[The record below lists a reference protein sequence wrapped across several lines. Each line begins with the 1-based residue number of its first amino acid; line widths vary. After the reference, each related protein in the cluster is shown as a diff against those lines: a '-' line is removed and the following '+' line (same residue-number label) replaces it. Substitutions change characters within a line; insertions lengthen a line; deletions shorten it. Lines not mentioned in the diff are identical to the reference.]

1 LNDPGNSYGRVNTYP
16 SAFFTNNTAGSEPSI
31 RGRDIY
37 IPINTWFTMDS
48 RCAFPL
54 VSLQYNE
61 LYIKVTMRPIH
72 QLFRVRDVWDPHNNF
87 PYVQPDFTRQQFQM
101 YRFLQTPPSVNIETN
116 SYENFVTT
124 WNADVHLLST
134 YCFLSKDEAQLFAG
148 EDQVYLVKDVIEYNF
163 QNVAGTNRHSL
174 TSSGMVSSWM
184 WFLQR
189 NDVNMRNEWNNF
201 TNWPYRNIPLDILS
215 PPASSDPGFHIEND
229 VGPYFH
235 PDGTQTSIYV
245 TGDFSADN
253 QYEIMQTMGI
263 LLNGEYREN
272 TLTSGIFNYVEK
284 YARSK
289 GSAKD
294 GIYCYNF
301 CLTTNPF
308 DYQPSGAINMS
319 KFKDIQLEISTVLPV
334 VDPVN
339 STFQVICDLCGNPI
353 GINKQNYRLYEY
365 NYNLTV
371 YEERYNILSFIGGN
385 AGMLLAR

>member
-1 LNDPGNSYGRVNTYP
+1 
-16 SAFFTNNTAGSEPSI
+16 
-31 RGRDIY
+31 
-37 IPINTWFTMDS
+37 
-48 RCAFPL
+48 

-61 LYIKVTMRPIH
+61 LYIKVTLRPIQ
-72 QLFRVRDVWDPHNNF
+72 QLFRIRDVWDPYNNY
-87 PYVQPDFTRQQFQM
+87 PYVQPDFTRPQFQM
-101 YRFLQTPPSVNIETN
+101 YRFLQTPPSVNIDAN
-116 SYENFVTT
+116 SYENVNPV

-134 YCFLSKDEAQLFAG
+134 YCFLSKDEAQLFAA
-148 EDQVYLVKDVIEYNF
+148 EDQVYLVKDIFEYNF
-163 QNVAGTNRHSL
+163 QNVAGSNRHSL

-189 NDVNMRNEWNNF
+189 NDVNMRNEWSNY
-201 TNWPYRNIPLDILS
+201 TNWPYKAIPVDVVS
-215 PPASSDPGFHIEND
+215 PPAASNPGFNIEND
-229 VGPYFH
+229 VGPLFH
-235 PDGTQTSIYV
+235 PDGTQTSIYI

-301 CLTTNPF
+301 CLTTSPF
-308 DYQPSGAINMS
+308 EYQPSGAINMS
-319 KFKDIQLEISTVLPV
+319 KFNDIQLEITTVLPV
-334 VDPVN
+334 VDPIN

-365 NYNLTV
+365 NYNLTI
-371 YEERYNILSFIGGN
+371 YEERYNVLSFIGGN